1 MVASASKRFQGKI
14 IAVTASTDGIGYA
27 TARRLGDEGA
37 TIIISSRKQR
47 NVDRA
52 LAQLRAD
59 GIEAVGLTCNV
70 GRKEDRKKLRDFIE
84 HQFGRLDGLVL
95 NAAASLHFGPT
106 LETSEAAWDKTFDVN
121 VKSTFFCCRDL
132 LPLMESGGS
141 VVIVSSIT
149 GFEPDSNIGAYSIT
163 KTALLALSR
172 VLAKEL
178 SAREIR
184 VNCIAP
190 GIIKTRFSEPLVH
203 AGLSKNLIIDRLGRP
218 EEIAASIAFLVSDDS
233 SYMSGESLTVSG
245 GMQSRL

>member
-1 MVASASKRFQGKI
+1 MVASANQRFHGKVV
-14 IAVTASTDGIGYA
+14 AVTASTDGIGYA

-37 TIIISSRKQR
+37 TVVISSRKQR

-59 GIEAVGLTCNV
+59 GIKADGLTCNV
-70 GRKEDRKKLRDFIE
+70 GRKEDRERLRDFIE
-84 HQFGRLDGLVL
+84 QKHGRLDGLVL
-95 NAAASLHFGPT
+95 NAAASLHFGPA

-121 VKSTFFCCRDL
+121 VKSTFLCCRDL
-132 LPLMESGGS
+132 LPLLESGGS
-141 VVIVSSIT
+141 IVIVGSIT

-178 SAREIR
+178 SSREIR

-190 GIIKTRFSEPLVH
+190 GIIRTRFSEPLVH
-203 AGLSKNLIIDRLGRP
+203 AGLPKNMIIDRLGRP